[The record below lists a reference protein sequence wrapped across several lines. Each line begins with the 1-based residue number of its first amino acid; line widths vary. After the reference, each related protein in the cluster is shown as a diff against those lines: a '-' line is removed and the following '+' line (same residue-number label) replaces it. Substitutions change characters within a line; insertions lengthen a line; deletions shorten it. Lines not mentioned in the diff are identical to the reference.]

1 MTSVKAAIINL
12 MTAHPT
18 LSSAGLHFRCP
29 DKNWN
34 DREYLKTCRDQ
45 MLTDGFQQQV
55 LLCRDYIDQHR
66 IKRGHSSYWYKHVV
80 EEKHKSTY
88 IHNGAF
94 IVAAIICGYV
104 PVLYPSPNPSFRKLP
119 KPRAAKSATM
129 EPLP

>member
-1 MTSVKAAIINL
+1 MTSIQTAIIDL

-18 LSSAGLHFRCP
+18 LSSAGLHFRCR

-34 DREYLKTCRDQ
+34 DREYLKTCRAE
-45 MLTDGFQQQV
+45 MLTERFLKGV
-55 LLCRDYIDQHR
+55 SLCEDYIGQHG

-80 EEKHKSTY
+80 ESQHKSTY

-104 PVLYPSPNPSFRKLP
+104 PVLHPTPNPSFRKVP
-119 KPRAAKSATM
+119 KPRAVKATPP
-129 EPLP
+129 EQSQ